1 MWKKPG
7 GIPLLH
13 LTRQVICV
21 LFFLFSLSASDCSAA
36 LCGIV
41 RVVQP
46 LADALLRMDGWVDGW
61 TDGGAGVEV

>member
-1 MWKKPG
+1 MEKARRYSSSSFNQTG
-7 GIPLLH
+7 H
-13 LTRQVICV
+13 LCA
-21 LFFLFSLSASDCSAA
+21 FFFFSLSASDCSAA

-46 LADALLRMDGWVDGW
+46 LADALLRMDEWVDGW